1 MYTFLDKKNQLSI
14 EHFFSKCVGCTPLIN
29 IFGLKSRILTQQN
42 SQFFFSYT
50 GFAHFVWTFLQ
61 WHPINAQ
68 NSQTEDFSV
77 LFQLKDLI
85 SENMKISEQNCL
97 CKNEHGDLL
106 FLLACWIQH

>member
-29 IFGLKSRILTQQN
+29 IFGLKSRTLRPLN
-42 SQFFFSYT
+42 SRLFFSST

-61 WHPINAQ
+61 WNPINAQ

-77 LFQLKDLI
+77 LFQHKDLI
-85 SENMKISEQNCL
+85 SETMKITINKKL
-97 CKNEHGDLL
+97 
-106 FLLACWIQH
+106 